1 MTLLIIHEDH
11 LTRIDAYGENRIRNN
26 PYYGKIN
33 YIWRR
38 KIMKK
43 IDWKPVKDFAELVC
57 GAASYVLILAASAKA
72 MERVTAVPES
82 SFAGYD
88 DAIGA
93 IMKSSMYSHDKAR
106 AAAALKQNGT
116 SAFYKAI
123 IHVAK
128 DSSMYSHDKVSMIE
142 ELSQD

>member
-1 MTLLIIHEDH
+1 
-11 LTRIDAYGENRIRNN
+11 
-26 PYYGKIN
+26 
-33 YIWRR
+33 
-38 KIMKK
+38 MKK
-43 IDWKPVKDFAELVC
+43 INWEPVKDVAELAF
-57 GAASYVLILAASAKA
+57 GAVSYVLILAAGSKV

-106 AAAALKQNGT
+106 AAAALKRNGN

-123 IHVAK
+123 IHIAK
-128 DSSMYSHDKVSMIE
+128 DSSMYSHDKVDMISQ
-142 ELSQD
+142 LSQD